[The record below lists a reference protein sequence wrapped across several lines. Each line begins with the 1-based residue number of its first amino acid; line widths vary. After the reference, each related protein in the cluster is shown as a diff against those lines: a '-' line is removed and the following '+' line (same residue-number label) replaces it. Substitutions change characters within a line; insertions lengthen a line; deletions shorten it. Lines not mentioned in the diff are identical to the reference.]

1 MIDIR
6 KEIRRS
12 VLKYVRCPR
21 CAEPCSCT
29 QQLQL
34 ALASGLAMVQQTA
47 YRNPGVIAIIP
58 NLIDSAL
65 APFAFDFVYGVGIQT
80 ELITLANSVAV
91 EAIIGV

>member
-1 MIDIR
+1 
-6 KEIRRS
+6 
-12 VLKYVRCPR
+12 
-21 CAEPCSCT
+21 
-29 QQLQL
+29 
-34 ALASGLAMVQQTA
+34 MVQQTA